1 MIIRLFSRFSAPVFL
16 IALLIAT
23 NMPAMAEPITISH
36 DRGVLTLEHPA
47 KRVAVTNWAFT
58 ETVIAL
64 GIDPVAIAD
73 PEDYHDWVAVPELPA
88 DFVNLGQR
96 SSPNLEA
103 LRAAKPDLILISKEL
118 EMAYDSFNAIAPTMV
133 LSIYNNDKDALPT
146 AREVME
152 KIAIAIGRED
162 AAKTWLAATDL
173 KFAEY
178 GDRIR
183 AAMPKG
189 HDLDIVNFVSPTHI
203 SLYGPPSLPGTVL
216 RKMGLSIAYQGPV
229 TNWGAAK
236 GGLEILGPQ
245 AQNTLVYLNPVPDV
259 IRQKVWTSPLWKILD
274 FVRNDRVYELPV
286 VWAYGGM
293 PSALRF
299 AQLLTESLESGPV
312 K

>member
-1 MIIRLFSRFSAPVFL
+1 MRRLGL
-16 IALLIAT
+16 ALLLALLPHLALADAPGEPRYSRIA
-23 NMPAMAEPITISH
+23 AIDWGLAE
-36 DRGVLTLEHPA
+36 TL
-47 KRVAVTNWAFT
+47 
-58 ETVIAL
+58 L
-64 GIDPVAIAD
+64 GIGVTPIAVGGLENYRRWVGEPVMPD
-73 PEDYHDWVAVPELPA
+73 SVQD
-88 DFVNLGQR
+88 LGLR
-96 SSPNLEA
+96 TEPNLE
-103 LRAAKPDLILISKEL
+103 LLTQLKPDLILISKEL